1 MATDK
6 TEYLAPKTQGDQQ
19 PTPALGEK
27 LAAPLD
33 TKTNPLA
40 LTEPD
45 LRSLVDQHD
54 GFQSPKLSAT
64 AKDALAEAWIGK
76 TLGKYRIVG
85 VLGRGGMGVVLK
97 GHDPIIERDV
107 ALKILAEHLAADAT
121 ALMRFL
127 AEAKAAGKLNHPNV
141 CAIYETCQQDQ
152 IYYLAMEYLPGG
164 SWGEEVENGRA
175 CTPQDA
181 TRALIHAAEGVAAA
195 HAVGLV
201 HRDIKPG
208 NLMRAAGGFTKV
220 VDFGLAKITLD
231 KALHLTD
238 TGTVIGTPFF
248 MSPEQCEARPV
259 GPHSDIYSLGA
270 TYYSLLTGKNP
281 FKDSQTVPQV
291 MYAHCF
297 GPIPDP
303 RTVVEGLPDAC
314 SRIVARAM
322 AKLPADRYQSAAEMC
337 ADLQAVAAMLISVSL
352 VKLPELESAMIA
364 PSPRHV
370 GVTAAASSSP
380 NGIRQPSPVVPG
392 SARVQPSRRGLL
404 IAAIAIIACGG
415 LLAGAA
421 LLSLH
426 KQEPAAES
434 SGPIFGGVPT
444 GEPILVGVLHSLSG
458 TMANSESV
466 VVDAT
471 LFAIDEVNQEGGLL
485 GRPIKAIVVDGRS
498 DPATFVR
505 EAERLLTQ
513 DKVVTVFGCWTSASR
528 KTVKP
533 VFEDHDNLLV
543 YPVQYE
549 GLEASPNILYV
560 GSAPN
565 QQIIPA
571 IEWAVTR
578 LKKKRFFLVGSD
590 YVFPRTAN
598 ELIKDL
604 LKELGAEIVGERY
617 LPLGGHNVQ
626 PIIDAIVQSKP
637 DMILNSI
644 NGDSNT
650 TFFRS
655 LRAAGIKQGQIP
667 TLSFSIGV
675 QELRELDS
683 TETEG
688 DYAASTYF
696 ESIVSPQNTAF
707 LAKFH
712 EKYPQRSVSDPMES
726 AYVGVKLWSQ
736 AVTEAQGLESKKIRR
751 ALLNQRL
758 TAPDGEVRVDADTQH
773 CFRTPRIGLIRADGQ
788 FEIVWTAPA
797 PYAPEPFPRTRSAQE
812 WKAYLHDL
820 YAGWGNQWSAPQ
832 YKR

>member
-6 TEYLAPKTQGDQQ
+6 TEFLARQKQEDQQ

-27 LAAPLD
+27 QVVPED
-33 TKTNPLA
+33 TKTSPLA

-45 LRSLVDQHD
+45 LRSLVEQHRD
-54 GFQSPKLSAT
+54 FQIPKLPAT
-64 AKDALAEAWIGK
+64 ARDALAEAWIGK
-76 TLGKYRIVG
+76 TLGKYRIAG

-107 ALKILAEHLAADAT
+107 ALKILAEHLAADGT
-121 ALMRFL
+121 ALRRFL
-127 AEAKAAGKLNHPNV
+127 AEAKAAGKLNHPNI
-141 CAIYETCQQDQ
+141 CAIYEICQQDQ

-164 SWGEEVENGRA
+164 SWGEEIEKGRA

-181 TRALIHAAEGVAAA
+181 TRALIDACEGIAAA

-208 NLMRAAGGFTKV
+208 NFMRAADGSTKV

-231 KALHLTD
+231 KTLHLTD
-238 TGTVIGTPFF
+238 SGMVVGTPFF
-248 MSPEQCEARPV
+248 MSPEQCDAGPV

-270 TYYSLLTGKNP
+270 TYYTLLTGKNP
-281 FKDSQTVPQV
+281 FRDSQTVPQI

-303 RTVVEGLPDAC
+303 RAVVPGLPEAC
-314 SRIVARAM
+314 SQVVARAM
-322 AKLPADRYQSAAEMC
+322 AKSPADRYQSAGEMC
-337 ADLQAVAAMLISVSL
+337 ADLQAVAAMLKGATL
-352 VKLPELESAMIA
+352 VALPELKGAMIA
-364 PSPRHV
+364 PSPRLV
-370 GVTAAASSSP
+370 GATAAASSSP
-380 NGIRQPSPVVPG
+380 SGIRQSAPVVPG
-392 SARVQPSRRGLL
+392 SARVQPRRRSL
-404 IAAIAIIACGG
+404 IMAAIAMIACGG
-415 LLAGAA
+415 LVAGGV
-421 LLSLH
+421 LWSRH

-434 SGPIFGGVPT
+434 SGPVLGGVPT

-471 LFAIDEVNQEGGLL
+471 LFAIDEINQGGGLL

-498 DPATFVR
+498 DPSTFVR
-505 EAERLLTQ
+505 EAKRLITQ

-528 KTVKP
+528 KTVKA
-533 VFEDHDNLLV
+533 VFEEQDNLLV

-571 IEWAVTR
+571 IEWAVAT

-598 ELIKDL
+598 EVIKDL
-604 LKELGAEIVGERY
+604 LKEHGAEIVGERY

-626 PIIDAIVQSKP
+626 PVIDSIVQAKP
-637 DMILNSI
+637 DMILNTI

-650 TFFRS
+650 AFFRG
-655 LRAAGIKQGQIP
+655 LRAAGIKQGQVP
-667 TLSFSIGV
+667 TMSFSIGV

-683 TETEG
+683 TDTEG

-696 ESIVSPQNTAF
+696 ETIVSPENMAF

-712 EKYPQRSVSDPMES
+712 EKYPQRSVTDPMES

-736 AVTEAQGLESKKIRR
+736 AVTEAQSIESKKIRR

-758 TAPDGEVRVDADTQH
+758 RAPDGEVRVDADTQH
-773 CFRTPRIGLIRADGQ
+773 CYRTPRIGLIRADGQ

-797 PYAPEPFPRTRSAQE
+797 PYAPEPFPGTRSAQE

-832 YKR
+832 NKR